1 MNDITEIIKETY
13 KAVVVEYNNIFI
25 GNSYL
30 PTKKAKQP
38 SLVINGFT
46 ERNLTFNF
54 CHTYLKQHPNAIVW
68 QEIPIDKVKNQHIDS
83 IIIDKDEDLVI
94 YLEAKRLY
102 DISSFEDLLE
112 DFSRIEY
119 RYSKIP
125 IPPTQKPLKNKAVV
139 LLADHYYSGEI
150 KNKKLKEDYY
160 DVFFNGKKINVMDE
174 LSNKGRNLL
183 EAIDSSKNRI
193 CKDTDIHSS
202 ILIPKGNN
210 YNIDIEKDIVYTI
223 YCGVYFLDC
232 SENK

>member
-1 MNDITEIIKETY
+1 MKDITEIIKKTY
-13 KAVVVEYNNIFI
+13 KAVVDEYNKIFI
-25 GNSYL
+25 ENRYL
-30 PTKKAKQP
+30 PTKKAKQA

-54 CHTYLKQHPNAIVW
+54 CHAYLKQHPNAIVW
-68 QEIPIDKVKNQHIDS
+68 QEIPIEKVKNQHVDS
-83 IIIDKDEDLVI
+83 IIIDKEEDLVI

-102 DISSFEDLLE
+102 DMSHFEKLLE

-160 DVFFNGKKINVMDE
+160 DVFFNGKKIKVMDE
-174 LSNKGRNLL
+174 LSNNGRNLI
-183 EAIDSSKNRI
+183 ETIDSAKIRI
-193 CKDTDIHSS
+193 CKDIDIHSS
-202 ILIPKGNN
+202 IIIPKGND
-210 YNIDIEKDIVYTI
+210 YNIGINKDIIYTI
-223 YCGVYFLDC
+223 YCGVYYLDS